1 MTTFSTRGLAM
12 ATAATGLALVGWDL
26 LRLDMPLARWWGDAQ
41 GFALRDYWVLDHVVH
56 DGGRRVAWGLT
67 LALCVGVWW
76 PWGWLRGIS
85 TARRLQLAAGTLLAA
100 LAVSTIKS
108 FSGTSCPWDMAEFG
122 GVARY
127 AGGMP
132 HWFMLTQS
140 DGGSGRCFPAGHA
153 SAGFAFVSGYFAFR
167 DTRASLARGWLAAS
181 FAAGL
186 LLGLA
191 QQARGA
197 HFMSHTLWSAWV
209 CWCTAWSVDL
219 LARRLEPQA

>member
-1 MTTFSTRGLAM
+1 MMWFSESIT
-12 ATAATGLALVGWDL
+12 
-26 LRLDMPLARWWGDAQ
+26 
-41 GFALRDYWVLDHVVH
+41 
-56 DGGRRVAWGLT
+56 LT
-67 LALCVGVWW
+67 
-76 PWGWLRGIS
+76 
-85 TARRLQLAAGTLLAA
+85 
-100 LAVSTIKS
+100 
-108 FSGTSCPWDMAEFG
+108 MN
-122 GVARY
+122 
-127 AGGMP
+127 GGMP